1 MQIVVALL
9 AILSITLIMAP
20 VGAMVVI
27 YKDNLAE
34 LVVPPEIND
43 LLTGN
48 PNSFLVNDNLGSF
61 DDGSIATTF
70 IAPKFV
76 SANVDN
82 DANTFTVIVDV
93 SNNVNYTFVLETFSA
108 DIKTTGDNY
117 HLVSVELRNP
127 PVNLNPGET

>member
-1 MQIVVALL
+1 MGVLL
-9 AILSITLIMAP
+9 TILSISLVMAP

-27 YKDNLAE
+27 YQDNLMG
-34 LVVPPEIND
+34 LLVPPEIND

-48 PNSFLVNDNLGSF
+48 PSSFLVNDNVGSF

-93 SNNVNYTFVLETFSA
+93 SNNVNYTFVLPTSE
-108 DIKTTGDNY
+108 
-117 HLVSVELRNP
+117 P
-127 PVNLNPGET
+127 PVTITIWCLLSYAIRR